1 MFNAFR
7 NIFVKGYRNH
17 SEAVVISCFYNP
29 QKNEYRQ
36 KAFDVFYQSIAHLN
50 YRILECVIGDD
61 APQLSHYKDKNI
73 NLVRAEELL
82 WHKETLLNKII
93 AELPPNYKYVFWLD
107 ADIVFDND
115 EWLIDGVAA
124 LQNCN
129 IIQPF
134 EYAVHLNQNEKKPS
148 FDYKMMQKKPLPEM
162 LAYKMWRSFCSN
174 ANTPHFHSENYHE
187 HGHVGFAWAARREIL
202 EKAPLYEKAL
212 IGGADHIM
220 AHGAANQPFHA
231 CIAKTFTDDLENVQQ
246 YMQYLGKIV
255 NGQIGFCKGSLFHIW
270 HGDIAKRQYFE
281 RIKNFTP
288 MAKNI
293 YRRDKNGFF
302 TSQSNFH
309 TTNYI
314 RQYFDIRENTHQNH
328 RNNHHNNQQQQRNYD
343 ENDTN
348 YDTENTSP
356 ETSNFNTNFTDNN
369 NNDADYATLIGAVL
383 GEQFIENNDEN
394 NDQNLANNQ
403 RNNSGNNF
411 NDDEGKN
418 ETPENDFFISND
430 NTNAAIDTINNTDIV
445 PFSVEVNNEI
455 NASRDDWNAN
465 PFS

>member
-174 ANTPHFHSENYHE
+174 ANTPRFHSENYNE

-202 EKAPLYEKAL
+202 EKLPLYEKAL

-231 CIAKTFTDDLENVQQ
+231 CIAKTFTDDLETVQQ
-246 YMQYLGKIV
+246 YMKYLGKLV
-255 NGQIGFCKGSLFHIW
+255 NGQIGFCKGTLFHIW
-270 HGDIAKRQYFE
+270 HGDIEKRQYFQ
-281 RIKNFTP
+281 RVKDFTP

-293 YRRDKNGFF
+293 NIRDKNGFF

-328 RNNHHNNQQQQRNYD
+328 RNNHRNNHHNNQQHQQNND
-343 ENDTN
+343 ENDAN
-348 YDTENTSP
+348 YDTENTSLV
-356 ETSNFNTNFTDNN
+356 TSNFNTNFTDNN

-383 GEQFIENNDEN
+383 GEQFIENNNENSENIFEN
-394 NDQNLANNQ
+394 NTEN
-403 RNNSGNNF
+403 RF
-411 NDDEGKN
+411 
-418 ETPENDFFISND
+418 ENDTDFSNSSTDFIGIDTTN
-430 NTNAAIDTINNTDIV
+430 NTNIE
-445 PFSVEVNNEI
+445 PFSNEVNNVI
-455 NASRDDWNAN
+455 NASRDSWNDN